1 MRYKNLIYA
10 IPLAFAMTFSSCVK
24 VDKEFDLDHIDGTV
38 GVGGKHAAFPLGSSE
53 KYYLKDIFEDE
64 NSNSNNLESRDGN
77 YYFVS
82 KNSLKETEVDIDLN
96 LSSKD
101 IESTAK
107 SSISLPSGTPTGRE
121 LTLEGLPGVSMD
133 LHSTMKL
140 DTKDDRLVE
149 LAQVSLENKTLS
161 LQFGMVDGQFE
172 SLTFKNVEF
181 KFPKYIRFDSSR
193 LPEGFTLKQTDDGAT
208 LSAKQLICH
217 RNKPIIFGFSE
228 LRFADKWDDGKN
240 HPAEDASGI
249 KIESLSKGIDF
260 NCVIK
265 SEKLDITKGSF
276 NSTSPSLQCDAH
288 IDGKFDVKSVS
299 AKVKFEST
307 QRSEYLFDNFPS
319 ALDKERTMIN
329 PTNLAILLECNNTIA
344 GLSFDIDAT
353 LSTVDNK
360 NSINVSG
367 IHFDTGHNKVVISK
381 AKYVGEC
388 TQNKLVENI
397 ESLIQPIPDKLNAE
411 FILRI
416 KPDKFVTI
424 KPNMHI
430 EGVTTDYEIPFQ
442 FEEGT
447 QIGYRDTLDIGE
459 INEDKVE
466 IKRAKLHFVLESV
479 VPFSIEFLQDY
490 MKLLNSDNQEL
501 KNVKIT
507 LEKGFVQ
514 GSKDGKTPVS
524 SEVVIVLDDP
534 IGDQIAKLNS
544 LTFES
549 KAMTTG
555 MGIFLREDQWL
566 RGKKLYLELP
576 GGVII
581 KDDSDKEDN
590 KND

>member
-10 IPLAFAMTFSSCVK
+10 IPLAFAMTVSSCVK

-38 GVGGKHAAFPLGSSE
+38 EVGGKHAAFPLGSSE

-64 NSNSNNLESRDGN
+64 KSNSNNLESRDGN

-82 KNSLKETEVDIDLN
+82 KNSLKETEVDINLN

-101 IESTAK
+101 IESSAK
-107 SSISLPSGTPTGRE
+107 SPISLPSGTPTGRE
-121 LTLEGLPGVSMD
+121 ITLNDLPGVSMD

-172 SLTFKNVEF
+172 NLTFKNVEF

-193 LPEGFTLKQTDDGAT
+193 LPEGFTLKQTDAGAT
-208 LSAKQLICH
+208 LSAKELICH
-217 RNKPIIFGFSE
+217 RNKPIILGFSE

-240 HPAEDASGI
+240 LPTEDASGI

-276 NSTSPSLQCDAH
+276 NSTSPSLQCDVH

-319 ALDKERTMIN
+319 ALDKERTIIH
-329 PTNLAILLECNNTIA
+329 PTNLALLLECNNTIE
-344 GLSFDIDAT
+344 GLNFDLDAT

-360 NSINVSG
+360 KSISISD
-367 IHFDTGHNKVVISK
+367 IHFDAGHNKVVVSK
-381 AKYVGEC
+381 AKYAGEC

-430 EGVTTDYEIPFQ
+430 EGATTDYEIPFQ

-447 QIGYRDTLDIGE
+447 QIGYRDTLNIGD

-466 IKRAKLHFVLESV
+466 IKRAKLHFELESV

-524 SEVVIVLDDP
+524 SEVIIVLDDP
-534 IGDQIAKLNS
+534 IGDQIAKLHS

-590 KND
+590 KNN